1 MPSDILNRSYERAA
15 RLQADLIRLKAEVPV
30 SAPASDHLSGLETAI
45 VQAAQFLEREFHE
58 AEGWI
63 SFFRLVNGS
72 RDWVTAYVGWS
83 LLHSRVAQ
91 SEVIDQA
98 GALLERDGC
107 LSGGWGYRPGI
118 PIDVDSTSWAA
129 KFLMESGYRL
139 DSSKVKEIIL
149 AHQDP
154 VNGGFRTY
162 RSPETGIRDYIN
174 AKATADMSGWC
185 SAHLCVTGAAIQAL
199 CALGLPPDSEPIQRA
214 LTFVREQQSPAG
226 YWNAYWFYGK
236 NYGTRQAIRVLQQL
250 GNADDA
256 VRLTRAREWLEGA
269 QLGDGSWDSGVSQQ
283 VGRVFDTALAVCALL
298 DVPEAPQAR
307 IQRGID
313 WLLQRQCPDGGWDS
327 EPILLVPEPSEH
339 APWKVE
345 RWAKWGW
352 TGVCIPDENRIFTT
366 ATVLQALTAWNSLL
380 VTRECRTHA

>member
-1 MPSDILNRSYERAA
+1 MSSDTLNQSYERAA
-15 RLQADLIRLKAEVPV
+15 RLRADLTRLKAEVPV
-30 SAPASDHLSGLETAI
+30 LTSMSDHPAGLETAI
-45 VQAAQFLEREFHE
+45 AQAVRFLEKEFHE
-58 AEGWI
+58 VGGWI
-63 SFFRLVNGS
+63 SFFRLVAGS

-91 SEVIDQA
+91 PEVIEQA

-107 LSGGWGYRPGI
+107 LSDGWGYRPGV

-129 KFLMESGYRL
+129 LFLVESGYRL
-139 DSSKVKEIIL
+139 DFLKVKEIIL

-162 RSPETGIRDYIN
+162 RSPETGIRDYM
-174 AKATADMSGWC
+174 KAGAAADFSGWC
-185 SAHLCVTGAAIQAL
+185 SAHLCVTGVALQAL
-199 CALGLPPDSEPIQRA
+199 CALGLPTHSEPIQRA

-236 NYGTRQAIRVLQQL
+236 NYGTRHAIRALQQL

-269 QLGDGSWDSGVSQQ
+269 QLDDGSWDSGISHQT
-283 VGRVFDTALAVCALL
+283 GRVFDTALAICALR
-298 DVPEAPQAR
+298 DVPEASQAR
-307 IQRGID
+307 IQHGID
-313 WLLQRQCPDGGWDS
+313 WLLQRQCLDGSWDS
-327 EPILLVPEPSEH
+327 EPIMLVPKPSDH

-345 RWAKWGW
+345 RWAEWGSA
-352 TGVCIPDENRIFTT
+352 GFCLPDENCIFTT
-366 ATVLQALTAWNSLL
+366 ATVLQALTAWNGLL
-380 VTRECRTHA
+380 ATRE